1 MSTIYYII
9 FITILFTF
17 LLRNKRTF
25 TNSYDGL
32 SSKQKVTAWT
42 IFVITFLPALCFIV
56 YILYTAYIVNPS
68 EHWYKVAQSKTPYH
82 IYRSTFPPS
91 GKQQTSLYMTAT
103 LAGLPNATR
112 IIYDRNIFQPK
123 GKEESGPIIVYEVGV
138 PPEFDEKAFIRSQL
152 SSLTERK
159 VEVTTAADGTGIFLE
174 KPATNSASLAVAHL
188 IFRTADNVL
197 IQISALKN
205 TDTNLIQ
212 IANTLK

>member
-9 FITILFTF
+9 FITILFLF
-17 LLRNKRTF
+17 LLRNKSVF
-25 TNSYDGL
+25 TNSYSGL
-32 SSKQKVTAWT
+32 SLKQKITSWI
-42 IFVITFLPALCFIV
+42 IFFVTFLPAFCFIV

-103 LAGLPNATR
+103 FAGVSNATR

-123 GKEESGPIIVYEVGV
+123 GKEESGPIIVYEVGI

-152 SSLTERK
+152 SSFTERK
-159 VEVTTAADGTGIFLE
+159 VEVSTATDGTGIFLE
-174 KPATNSASLAVAHL
+174 KPATNSATLQVAHL
-188 IFRTADNVL
+188 IFRTPDNVL

-205 TDTNLIQ
+205 IDTNLIQ